1 MSSTISSKLLKIGHG
16 VQPSA
21 FAVVTQPLWRFIQT
35 ALECIHFNNIA
46 RVVARLILSR
56 FFTHVLFFLFQQG
69 VWRKWT
75 THLFTAK
82 MAQASVFGNIFKTW
96 LSNQINI
103 VFFFFL
109 PFINYLLCFLTNNAY
124 CVTGWFTHENTGIEF
139 CVSLLSHI
147 GAPMQLNTMLLQLS
161 HAVENSVVTS
171 FKQTLNIFVYVCL
184 QCQNR

>member
-35 ALECIHFNNIA
+35 ALECINFNNIA

-56 FFTHVLFFLFQQG
+56 FFTHVLFFPFSTRCLEKVNYSFVYCQNGSSISVWKYFQNLAFEPN
-69 VWRKWT
+69 KYC
-75 THLFTAK
+75 
-82 MAQASVFGNIFKTW
+82 I
-96 LSNQINI
+96 
-103 VFFFFL
+103 FFL
-109 PFINYLLCFLTNNAY
+109 PFMNYLLCFLTNNAY

-139 CVSLLSHI
+139 CVSLL
-147 GAPMQLNTMLLQLS
+147 NTMLLQLS

-171 FKQTLNIFVYVCL
+171 FKRTLNIAVYVCL
-184 QCQNR
+184 QCQNK